1 VDLISDEKEKGMALP
16 QIDLTTASGFELV
29 ELRSRIA
36 TEQDRRNRM
45 EAAQAQ
51 LSAAMEA
58 FLTAGGCSDDL
69 VTAIRATETPT
80 DPEPDQDQDPGSETG
95 DDSGEGGYKTV
106 TDPGAGG
113 AAGEGD
119 TSDGEADAGDTEPD
133 PT

>member
-1 VDLISDEKEKGMALP
+1 MALP

-80 DPEPDQDQDPGSETG
+80 DPEPDQDQDPDSGSETG
-95 DDSGEGGYKTV
+95 DVESSGADTGTNPNSPETPAGGGDPGPETGGVEGGA
-106 TDPGAGG
+106 GAG
-113 AAGEGD
+113 
-119 TSDGEADAGDTEPD
+119 PD
-133 PT
+133 LDPIA